1 MLSKLIDLRSKQNMR
16 LALPAG
22 LILMVCLSSFNAS
35 ADSYKRSIEA
45 DLDLDGKVE
54 RIDLNASHEKTLQI
68 RRGKRLLWQGVPAA
82 WKPWKIEIA
91 DVDGNGRSEIILGVF
106 KATKFFT
113 TPHNC
118 LFIYEF
124 SGETAFPKWLG
135 SSLSRPFTDFIF
147 ADLDNEAGDELIA
160 METTL
165 RERKGVAVYHWN
177 SFGFTLERRRG
188 EWLSAKIVGLEKGMI
203 LIEADGQQILITK
216 DQ

>member
-1 MLSKLIDLRSKQNMR
+1 ML
-16 LALPAG
+16 LAL
-22 LILMVCLSSFNAS
+22 ILTVGLSSVNAS
-35 ADSYKRSIEA
+35 AESYKRSIEA
-45 DLDLDGKVE
+45 DLDLDGKAE
-54 RIDLNASHEKTLQI
+54 RIDLNAGRENTLQI

-82 WKPWKIEIA
+82 WNPWKIEIA
-91 DVDGNGRSEIILGVF
+91 DVDGDGRSEIIVGVF

-113 TPHNC
+113 APHNC

-124 SGETAFPKWLG
+124 SGETALPKWLG

-165 RERKGVAVYHWN
+165 EKRKGVSVYHWN
-177 SFGFTLERRRG
+177 SFGFTLARRRG
-188 EWLSAKIVGLEKGMI
+188 EWLSAKILGLEKGMI